1 PGIPSSGYSKS
12 VLLSYLGRINY
23 TFNNK
28 YLFTASFRSDGSSR
42 FSEGNKWGY
51 FPSGAFAW
59 RASNEDFLKDNP
71 HISELKL
78 RTSWGFTGS
87 QAINPYTTLNVL
99 SPGNTIFG
107 DEMVTTFAP
116 GTSLPGNLKW
126 DTTEQ
131 FDIRLYLT
139 ADYYVK
145 NTRDLLNTVRLPSSL
160 GFTTTIQNVGKMQNK
175 GIEFSLDAR
184 ALTGEFKWDLVGNIA
199 FNRNKVVKLHN
210 GEDILG
216 NFINVL
222 VVGDNFSILREG
234 RPVGQFWG
242 YREAGYDETGRIVY
256 EDRNG
261 DGTINEDDKTYI
273 GDPNPDFYYGLTSDM
288 SYKNFQLSIFI
299 QGSQGNDLFNVS
311 SIPSTMDY

>member
-1 PGIPSSGYSKS
+1 RPPP
-12 VLLSYLGRINY
+12 NP
-23 TFNNK
+23 T
-28 YLFTASFRSDGSSR
+28 LF
-42 FSEGNKWGY
+42 
-51 FPSGAFAW
+51 
-59 RASNEDFLKDNP
+59 
-71 HISELKL
+71 
-78 RTSWGFTGS
+78 
-87 QAINPYTTLNVL
+87 PYTTLFR
-99 SPGNTIFG
+99 S
-107 DEMVTTFAP
+107 
-116 GTSLPGNLKW
+116 
-126 DTTEQ
+126 
-131 FDIRLYLT
+131 
-139 ADYYVK
+139 
-145 NTRDLLNTVRLPSSL
+145 DLLNTVRLPSSL

-261 DGTINEDDKTYI
+261 DGTINEDDKSYI
-273 GDPNPDFYYGLTSDM
+273 GDPNPDFYYGLT
-288 SYKNFQLSIFI
+288 
-299 QGSQGNDLFNVS
+299 
-311 SIPSTMDY
+311 